1 LGALAF
7 WFYIRNKKKN
17 EKIRT
22 QQQKLTEQQQSEY
35 YNRSDVEPM
44 EVDWDQIETK
54 YMEMPTTSLGNNTTT
69 TGTERFGA
77 SPSSIAS
84 TTIVNGGA
92 NSSATPAVQPDGVE
106 VHHPHTIDSP
116 NDNTQ
121 TSIQPPRVL
130 KPDGGY

>member
-1 LGALAF
+1 MGALVI
-7 WFYIRNKKKN
+7 WFCIRKKKKN

-22 QQQKLTEQQQSEY
+22 QQQELTEQQQSEY

-44 EVDWDQIETK
+44 EVDWDQIENK
-54 YMEMPTTSLGNNTTT
+54 YMEMPSIGLGNNTTT

-77 SPSSIAS
+77 SPSSVAS
-84 TTIVNGGA
+84 TTIVNGGD
-92 NSSATPAVQPDGVE
+92 NSLASPSVHPDGVE

-116 NDNTQ
+116 NVQ